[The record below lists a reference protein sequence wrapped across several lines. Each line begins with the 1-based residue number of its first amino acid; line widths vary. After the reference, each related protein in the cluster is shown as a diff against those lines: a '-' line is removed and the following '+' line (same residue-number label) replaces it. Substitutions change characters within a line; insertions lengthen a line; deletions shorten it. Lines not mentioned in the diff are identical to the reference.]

1 MHGNHDKKIQRFVVL
16 ADIYFRLT
24 GKSAGDMSGEKI
36 EGLYALVTQCSSPD
50 KFYKLV
56 EYKQKIEGDASE
68 RAANNPAGGWRM
80 LPPAQRVL

>member
-1 MHGNHDKKIQRFVVL
+1 MHGNHDHIQRFLVL

-24 GKSAGDMSGEKI
+24 GKSGGDMSGEEM

-56 EYKQKIEGDASE
+56 EYKIKIEEGASE
-68 RAANNPAGGWRM
+68 KYANNPEGGWRI